1 MGRVALKHPQPL
13 SAMFGQSDDMFESI
27 SVVPDGDALAA
38 DARFLLLNQTAG
50 AHMQLVPQSCNFPT
64 LHSVCKI
71 EEGD

>member
-1 MGRVALKHPQPL
+1 MLLILPSIRDIPVSTAVEGSVGRVALKHPQPL

-50 AHMQLVPQSCNFPT
+50 A
-64 LHSVCKI
+64 
-71 EEGD
+71 